1 MDRLREWSRPF
12 LRELPHGTAYLG
24 LMMIVIIWLG
34 VGFHLFKLKAQ
45 LLESVRLN
53 SANLAR
59 AFEED
64 VDHSLREVDWTI
76 LLLRKYYERTDA
88 AFDFAALTRDL
99 TNADG
104 LTFQYAIIGADGY
117 IL

>member
-24 LMMIVIIWLG
+24 LMMVVIIWLG

-64 VDHSLREVDWTI
+64 VVLPLEPKVLSAVKGLDHAAELIAKARREC
-76 LLLRKYYERTDA
+76 E
-88 AFDFAALTRDL
+88 
-99 TNADG
+99 
-104 LTFQYAIIGADGY
+104 
-117 IL
+117 